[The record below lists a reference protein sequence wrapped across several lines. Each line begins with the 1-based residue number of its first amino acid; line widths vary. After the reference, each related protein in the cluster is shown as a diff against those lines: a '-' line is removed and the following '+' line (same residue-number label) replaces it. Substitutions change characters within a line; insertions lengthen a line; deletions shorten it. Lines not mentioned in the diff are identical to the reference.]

1 LQGGLAIAG
10 AMKLMWPYPFPAWA
24 KVAIKR
30 LSPTGRQCVFLLLR
44 KYKTQEVAD
53 FFGLSRR
60 SVEAYMGH
68 FKRNC
73 CKAIGEK
80 QINRL
85 IEKSGRPRE
94 FSLHNLRELR
104 DPYSCRPLTV

>member
-1 LQGGLAIAG
+1 
-10 AMKLMWPYPFPAWA
+10 MKLMWPYPFPVWA

-73 CKAIGEK
+73 CTAIGEK
-80 QINRL
+80 KMKRL
-85 IEKSGRPRE
+85 IALSEKPRE
-94 FSLHNLRELR
+94 WSLQDLIDSK
-104 DPYSCRPLTV
+104 DPYESRPLTV